1 MTSMPAA
8 APKFDE
14 AIPFVD
20 LQAQRKRLGKRIEE
34 AINRVLSHGQ
44 FILGPEVHR
53 LEEQLAAHCGACH
66 AVACSS
72 GTDALVLA
80 LMALRVGPGDAVF
93 CPSFS
98 FAATAEA
105 VALVGATPVFVDV
118 LAETYNMSER
128 SLASAIAMVERE
140 NRLRPVGVIPVDL
153 YGQPADYAAIGSV
166 AAQSGL
172 WVIADAAQSYGAMLD
187 NHRVGTMATFTTTS
201 FFPAKPLGC
210 YGDGGAVFTDD
221 DELAKLLRSL
231 LFHGKGTEKYEHMR
245 VGMNARLDTIQAAI
259 LLEKLTIFDG
269 EVKLR
274 QGVAKRYSLGLR
286 DLVQIPIV
294 VPGATSVWAQYT
306 ISINNRDGVAA
317 RLREQGIPTTI
328 HYPKPLHRQPAYES
342 YPRAPEGLPN
352 SEASAAHVIS
362 LPMHPYLDPDT
373 QARIIEAVR
382 VAADS

>member
-1 MTSMPAA
+1 MTAMPAA
-8 APKFDE
+8 AQKSNE
-14 AIPFVD
+14 TIPFVD
-20 LQAQRKRLGKRIEE
+20 LQAQRKRLGKRIDE
-34 AINRVLSHGQ
+34 AINRVLAHGQ

-53 LEEQLAAHCGACH
+53 LEEQLSAHCGARH

-80 LMALRVGPGDAVF
+80 LMALGVGPGDAVF

-118 LAETYNMSER
+118 LAETCNMNAQ
-128 SLASAIAMVERE
+128 SLASAVAMIKRE

-153 YGQPADYAAIGSV
+153 YGQPANYAAIGSV
-166 AAQSGL
+166 AAHNGL
-172 WVIADAAQSYGAMLD
+172 WVIADAAQSYGAQLD
-187 NHRVGTMATFTTTS
+187 SCRVGTMARLTTTS

-231 LFHGKGTEKYEHMR
+231 LFHGKGTEKYEHVR
-245 VGMNARLDTIQAAI
+245 IGMNGRLDTIQAAI
-259 LLEKLTIFDG
+259 LLEKLTIFDD

-274 QGVAKRYSLGLR
+274 QAVADRYSQGLK
-286 DLVQIPIV
+286 DLVQTPV
-294 VPGATSVWAQYT
+294 VIPGATSVWAQYT
-306 ISINNRDGVAA
+306 ISISNRDVVAA
-317 RLREQGIPTTI
+317 RLREQAIPTAI
-328 HYPKPLHRQPAYES
+328 HYPKPLHQQPAYES
-342 YPRAPEGLPN
+342 YPRAPEGLPI
-352 SEASAAHVIS
+352 SEVMASRVLS

-382 VAADS
+382 VAAGS